1 MVSILEE
8 FDAVRPNNFFVTDN
22 GVNIK
27 AAFQDHIWLKCSGHN
42 INLAISNMLD
52 KRKKEQQID
61 NEDEEFEFDP
71 LSPILGL
78 VSTSKE
84 IVTRGKRSRIQGQL
98 STALKQAVSTRWNS
112 IFVMIKSISKNLPD
126 LKNVDDRQLQKSL
139 MDINDSLLINI
150 IKVLEHLDTATR
162 LLSTDKTPTLHM
174 VLLVRVRL
182 LNNLSVMADDTE
194 STKALKIE
202 LSKQKN
208 IIRVPTFI
216 SLPNLWIFA

>member
-1 MVSILEE
+1 
-8 FDAVRPNNFFVTDN
+8 
-22 GVNIK
+22 
-27 AAFQDHIWLKCSGHN
+27 
-42 INLAISNMLD
+42 MLD

-61 NEDEEFEFDP
+61 NEDEEFEFHP